1 MIKIKY
7 KDWYEID
14 TDDTHGFRKKD
25 HTVWAQESFTL
36 FLRCKTDW
44 DALVKEEGENTA
56 SCIVGKPGMHLGLM
70 VTPEHIFKFDFWTNV
85 DGEIKYGQV
94 ASRLMTEGK
103 EFINIFVSH
112 DAKNKKIDLFIY
124 DEKEDERI
132 HESTTY
138 EGVISDYTWCPTYIG
153 CAFHDRE
160 QGWPH
165 NNFWAGD
172 ISYFKIIDEYVDRE
186 TIDEMIYF
194 DIDELTKFKNDK
206 AYFILDG
213 VRQTESSI
221 FDISNNNNHARFK
234 KQEIYKKYNSPEEKQ
249 NTKNQIL

>member
-1 MIKIKY
+1 
-7 KDWYEID
+7 
-14 TDDTHGFRKKD
+14 
-25 HTVWAQESFTL
+25 
-36 FLRCKTDW
+36 
-44 DALVKEEGENTA
+44 
-56 SCIVGKPGMHLGLM
+56 MHLGLM

-94 ASRLMTEGK
+94 ASRLMTEGR

-112 DAKNKKIDLFIY
+112 DAKKKKIDLFVY

-132 HESTTY
+132 FETTTY
-138 EGVISDYTWCPTYIG
+138 EGIISDYTWCPTYIG

-165 NNFWAGD
+165 NNFWAGE
-172 ISYFKIIDEYVDRE
+172 ISYLKIIDEYVDKE
-186 TIDEMIYF
+186 VIDEMIYF

-206 AYFILDG
+206 AYFMFDG